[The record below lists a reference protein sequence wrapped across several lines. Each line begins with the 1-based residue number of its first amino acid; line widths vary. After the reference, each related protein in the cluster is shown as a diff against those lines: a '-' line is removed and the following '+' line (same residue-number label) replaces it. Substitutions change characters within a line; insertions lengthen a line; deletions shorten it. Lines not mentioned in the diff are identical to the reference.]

1 MKVDLDELERDASYA
16 PAGRCPAERPLGM
29 PPFPCAAVWL
39 ALIARIRELEQGIRD
54 CDECRGPAPWQEL
67 LKILEKGTVLP

>member
-1 MKVDLDELERDASYA
+1 
-16 PAGRCPAERPLGM
+16 M